1 MPRLDTPD
9 GVPTVAVGT
18 NLGTTRTAFGGAGHN
33 HASVRVRAKGDSMTD
48 STEARNIA
56 LVGPY
61 TSGKTTLLESML
73 FVSGTIGRKG
83 KITDGNTVGD
93 WSDEARARQSSV
105 EVNAATFSYR
115 DHRFTVLDCP
125 GSIEFFAETANALMG
140 VDLAVI
146 VCPPDRERVW
156 TMGRL
161 FNFLAQHDIPHI
173 LFANRMDET
182 TVRVGDLI
190 EAMKP
195 VGGKPL
201 VPCQVAIRDGDAVTG
216 YIDLITGQAYEY
228 RDQQAAGAVETPDT
242 VSERQEAART
252 QLLENL
258 ADFDDALLE
267 NLLEDKIPGAEELRA
282 YLRTALADAHVA
294 PVLMGSAERDWGVRR
309 LLESLVDLAPAAD
322 LKASRLTADSGAAAA
337 GQIVKTY
344 ITQHGGKISLARIWA
359 GTIED
364 GTILNGG
371 ERIGGMYRMLGQHQT
386 KIDSALAGE
395 IVGLGRLESIATGD
409 TIAPADGP
417 AVEPIARSEA
427 LPPVYAYAIRAARRE
442 DEVKISGAMSRLVQE
457 DPSIRFEPNPDTQE
471 AVLRGQG
478 EMHLKVALDRLAGK
492 YGLALQ
498 TEKPKVAYKEAIR
511 KPVSQH
517 ARYKKQTGGHGQFGD
532 VHIDVKPLPRGAG
545 FEFQDTVVGGAVP
558 RQYIPA
564 VAAGVRDY
572 LGSGPLGF
580 PVVDVSITL
589 TDGKHHAV
597 DSSEQAFKTAGR
609 MAMAEAL
616 PKCNPVLL
624 EPLHEVRISVPGE
637 FTPNVQRLVTG
648 RRGQVLGFS
657 AREDWP
663 GWDEITS
670 QMPQSEMHDLIIEL
684 RSLTL
689 GVGTFESRFDRLQ
702 ELTGRLAE
710 GVLAAAREA

>member
-1 MPRLDTPD
+1 M
-9 GVPTVAVGT
+9 T
-18 NLGTTRTAFGGAGHN
+18 N
-33 HASVRVRAKGDSMTD
+33 
-48 STEARNIA
+48 STEALNIA

-73 FVSGTIGRKG
+73 FVSGAIGRKG
-83 KITDGNTVGD
+83 RITDGNTVGD

-105 EVNAATFSYR
+105 EVNAATFS
-115 DHRFTVLDCP
+115 HREHRITVLDCP

-146 VCPPDRERVW
+146 VCTPDLERVW

-161 FNFLAQHDIPHI
+161 FKFLAQYDIPHV

-182 TVRVGDLI
+182 AIRVGDLI
-190 EAMKP
+190 ETVTP
-195 VGGKPL
+195 VSDPPL
-201 VPCQVAIRDGDAVTG
+201 VPCQIAIRDGDTVTG
-216 YIDLITGQAYEY
+216 YVDLITGQAYRY
-228 RDQQAAGAVETPDT
+228 RDREGAVGVDAPDT
-242 VSERQEAART
+242 VLERQEDART
-252 QLLENL
+252 QLLESL
-258 ADFDDALLE
+258 ADFDDTLLE
-267 NLLEDKIPGAEELRA
+267 SLLEDEIPEAGEIQA
-282 YLRTALADAHVA
+282 YLKSTLADAQVV

-309 LLESLVDLAPAAD
+309 LLDTLIDLAPGDALAAR
-322 LKASRLTADSGAAAA
+322 RLPAGAGAGAI

-344 ITQHGGKISLARIWA
+344 ITQHGGKVSLARVWA

-364 GTILNGG
+364 GTVLNDGQ
-371 ERIGGMYRMLGQHQT
+371 RIGGMYRMQGQQQT
-386 KIDSALAGE
+386 KIDKAHAGD
-395 IVGLGRLESIATGD
+395 IVGLGRLETIATGD
-409 TIAPADGP
+409 TVFPAEGPQAEPMRRAAP
-417 AVEPIARSEA
+417 
-427 LPPVYAYAIRAARRE
+427 LPSVYAYSVRATRRE
-442 DEVKISGAMSRLVQE
+442 DEVKVSGAMSRLAQE
-457 DPSIRFEPNPDTQE
+457 DPSLRFEPNPDTQE
-471 AVLRGQG
+471 AVLWGQG

-492 YGLALQ
+492 YGLTMQ
-498 TEKPKVAYKEAIR
+498 TERPKVAYKEAIR
-511 KPVSQH
+511 KPVAQH
-517 ARYKKQTGGHGQFGD
+517 ARFKKQTGGHGQFGD
-532 VHIDVKPLPRGAG
+532 VHIEVKPLPRGTG
-545 FEFQDTVVGGAVP
+545 FEFQNTVVGGAVP

-564 VAAGVRDY
+564 VEAGVRDF

-580 PVVDVSITL
+580 PVVDVSVTL

-624 EPLHEVRISVPGE
+624 EPICEVRISIPNE

-648 RRGQVLGFS
+648 RRGQMLGFQ
-657 AREDWP
+657 AREDWS
-663 GWDEITS
+663 GWDEVTT

-689 GVGTFESRFDRLQ
+689 GVGTFESQFDRLQ

-710 GVLAAAREA
+710 DVLAAAKED